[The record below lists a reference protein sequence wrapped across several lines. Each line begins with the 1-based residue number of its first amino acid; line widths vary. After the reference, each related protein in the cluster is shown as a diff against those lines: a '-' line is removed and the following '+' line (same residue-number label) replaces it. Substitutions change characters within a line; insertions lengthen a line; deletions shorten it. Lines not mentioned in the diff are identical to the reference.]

1 MRLVFRDGC
10 HYIGDMEWQLHFSG
24 LQSWWWTGS
33 VVLAVAIAVALFF
46 VLRSYEAKL
55 VSRKAGFVL
64 LSLRICVLALL
75 LVTLLKPVFVKSWD
89 LDHQPRLLIGFDVSE
104 SMDTADQHASK
115 SEMLQWAKALGML
128 GSDSTS
134 DLIDD
139 WIKAYSENREP
150 NWGGNAANDNAALA
164 DLRRRQVLDVFAEL
178 RSMPRTEFVRR
189 LLQARPNDLLSNLEK
204 RTAVDLQVFGI
215 EQLEISSDGLNAF
228 LQSDR
233 QDVRPIATD
242 LASVLSSAISDQ
254 DGSTLQGVV
263 LLTDGR
269 QTSGDDPGVEAD
281 RLRSLQIPVFPV
293 PIGSVM
299 QPRDISIAGVD
310 APKTVF
316 FEDTATVRGTI
327 RAEGYQGQE
336 VTVYLKDGDRIVDQT
351 TTTVAGPEFETQFEI
366 PASEVGSTEYSLTTD
381 VQPGELR
388 EDNNVRPFTVSV
400 VDSKSRVMLIEGD
413 ARWEFRYLKN
423 ALERDKQVR
432 LQTVLFRQPFL
443 QLLNRPFLDSSLPEL
458 QQFQQQLADTDILIV
473 GDVAPKNMG
482 DPIWQAIEKAVSDD
496 GLTLLLIPG
505 RRYMPSK
512 YHSDSLDRLLPVEES
527 QTQLAERYQRSL
539 PDADPSVFRLA
550 PTASVERMAVFDFS
564 DAATSQGDV
573 LKTLPGHL
581 WAYSGKPKPVA
592 SVWAYLNVPGPEL
605 SQPLA
610 AVVHH
615 YYGFGQV
622 VWMGV
627 DSTWRWRFR
636 AGDTW
641 HHRFWGQ
648 IVRWAAR
655 SKASAGNDQVRL
667 TLSSSMISESES
679 AEVAVRWDPSLIT
692 QLADSV
698 VSIDVKLIE
707 DPVGVVGQPIAGSPN
722 LSTQLVALPNT
733 KARYS
738 GRLDGL
744 KPGTYRVSLVLE
756 NSKLKLQQAVETE
769 LVVKAEVSNELADVR
784 CQRDFL
790 QQLADTTGG
799 QLLEPW
805 QLASLPD
812 LLNREQDSDNVIQEV
827 TVWDHWILMVVFFV
841 LLTAEWVVRKLNG
854 LP

>member
-1 MRLVFRDGC
+1 MFDAFG
-10 HYIGDMEWQLHFSG
+10 HYIAAMEWQLHFSG

-33 VVLAVAIAVALFF
+33 VVLAVGIAIALFW

-55 VSRKAGFVL
+55 VSKRTSFL
-64 LSLRICVLALL
+64 LLLLRFTVLALL

-89 LDHQPRLLIGFDVSE
+89 VDRQPRLIIGFDVSE
-104 SMDTADQHASK
+104 SMDTADRHASNG
-115 SEMLQWAKALGML
+115 EMLKWAKALGML
-128 GSDSTS
+128 GGDSTS
-134 DLIDD
+134 DLIDG
-139 WIKAYSENREP
+139 WIEAYEDNREP
-150 NWGGNAANDNAALA
+150 NWSGSTGKGDTGIA
-164 DLRRRQVLDVFAEL
+164 DLRRRQVQDVFAEL
-178 RSMPRTEFVRR
+178 KTMPRTEFVRR
-189 LLQARPNDLLSNLEK
+189 LLQARPNDLLSSLQEK
-204 RTAVDLQVFGI
+204 TAVDLQVFGVD
-215 EQLEISSDGLNAF
+215 QLAVSDDGLNAF

-233 QDVRPIATD
+233 ADVRPVATD
-242 LASVLSSAISDQ
+242 LAGMLSNAISDKE
-254 DGSTLQGVV
+254 GSTLQGLV

-269 QTSGDDPGVEAD
+269 QTSGTDPAVEAD

-299 QPRDISIAGVD
+299 QPRDVSIGGID

-316 FEDTATVRGTI
+316 IDDTASVRGTI
-327 RAEGYQGQE
+327 RAEGFQGQDI
-336 VTVYLKDGDRIVDQT
+336 TVYLKNGDQIIDQK
-351 TTTVAGPEFETQFEI
+351 TTTVAGPEFETEFEI
-366 PASEVGSTEYSLTTD
+366 PAADVGSTEYSLATD
-381 VQPGELR
+381 IQAGELR
-388 EDNNVRPFTVSV
+388 DDNNVRPFTVSV

-432 LQTVLFRQPFL
+432 LDTVLFRQPFL

-458 QQFQQQLADTDILIV
+458 EDFQEQLSDTDILIV
-473 GDVAPKNMG
+473 GDVSPEKMG
-482 DPIWQAIEKAVSDD
+482 ERIWQAIEKAVSDD
-496 GLTLLLIPG
+496 GLTLFLIPG
-505 RRYMPSK
+505 RRHMPAQ
-512 YHSDSLDRLLPVEES
+512 YRSDSLDRLLPVRES

-539 PDADPSVFRLA
+539 PDSDASVFRLL
-550 PTASVERMAVFDFS
+550 PTAAVDRMAVFDFS
-564 DAATSQGDV
+564 DAAASQEDV
-573 LKTLPGHL
+573 LKKLPGHL

-592 SVWAYLNVPGPEL
+592 SVWAHLQVPGPEL

-667 TLSSSMISESES
+667 TLSSSSISESES
-679 AEVAVRWDPSLIT
+679 AEVAVRWEPGLVG
-692 QLADSV
+692 QLEEAV
-698 VSIDVKLIE
+698 VSIRVTPVE
-707 DPVGVVGQPIAGSPN
+707 DPDDDEVQRNAAGIT
-722 LSTQLVALPNT
+722 STQLIPLPDAP
-733 KARYS
+733 ARYS

-744 KPGTYRVSLVLE
+744 KPGTYEVSLVLE
-756 NSKLKLQQAVETE
+756 NSTIQLQQQVVTE

-805 QLASLPD
+805 QLADLPN
-812 LLNREQDSDNVIQEV
+812 LLNREQDSDNVVQEV
-827 TVWDHWILMVVFFV
+827 TAWDHWILMVIFFV
-841 LLTAEWVVRKLNG
+841 LLTTEWVVRKLNG